1 MNNPQLKFIAEKAYK
16 AMFSQ
21 KPELCNIQE
30 TFYGWVVFLVSPKGK
45 IVVKFSRELG
55 RIGKEIEGLKR
66 LQKVLDC
73 PVPEVYLFGR
83 EEGYDYMVMA
93 WLEGVSAYELPS
105 VPKALETF
113 REHYTDI
120 LIALHDSRNAKGF
133 EVSHETFEP
142 CLTNAFDAWM
152 YPVLRY
158 VRSSASPFSDELKTA
173 YTQLWDKRVDILSPI
188 NTSSSSLVHDDCHIA
203 NVLFDPKTFKVAAI
217 LDPCD
222 VEYKHRELDVFH
234 LFDVR
239 EDLQLAERYQEKT
252 PLTEGFEV
260 RRWFFSLWDDAKHS
274 RNMGWYDE
282 SWFVNKLVQFNIAYV
297 QG

>member
-1 MNNPQLKFIAEKAYK
+1 MNKPQLKLIAEKTYK

-21 KPELCNIQE
+21 QPELCNIQE
-30 TFYGWVVFLVSPKGK
+30 TFYGWIVFLVSPKGK
-45 IVVKFSRELG
+45 FVVKFSREYG
-55 RIGKEIEGLKR
+55 RISKEIEGLKR
-66 LQKVLDC
+66 LKKALDC

-83 EEGYDYMVMA
+83 EEGHDYLVME
-93 WLEGVSAYELPS
+93 WLDGVSAYELPS
-105 VPKALETF
+105 DPKALEIF

-120 LIALHDSRNAKGF
+120 LIALHDCQSEKGF
-133 EVSHETFEP
+133 EIDREHFDP
-142 CLTNAFDAWM
+142 CLINAFDAWM

-158 VRSSASPFSDELKTA
+158 VLSCESPFSSQLKSA
-173 YTQLWDKRVDILSPI
+173 YSQLWEKRVEILSPI
-188 NTSSSSLVHDDCHIA
+188 NTSSSLVHDDCHIA

-222 VEYKHRELDVFH
+222 VGYKHREFDIFH

-239 EDLQLAERYQEKT
+239 EDLKLAERYQEKT
-252 PLTEGFEV
+252 PLTDGFET
-260 RRWFFSLWDDAKHS
+260 RRWFLSLWDDAKHS

-282 SWFVNKLVQFNIAYV
+282 SWLVTKLDQFNIAYK